1 MDTPVSGTPRLLL
14 RIEGMTLLVVAVVA
28 YYAIGGSW
36 AMFALLLLAPDLG
49 MIGYAA
55 GPRVGAMTYNA
66 LHLYLGPAALAAVGY
81 FGQVQAAWPLALI
94 WLAHIGMDRA
104 LGFGL
109 KFSTAFR
116 ATHLGST

>member
-14 RIEGMTLLVVAVVA
+14 RIEGLTLLVVTVVA
-28 YYAIGGSW
+28 YHAIGGSW

-55 GPRVGAMTYNA
+55 GPRIGAVTYNA

-116 ATHLGST
+116 STHLGST